1 MHLSRG
7 VAWIGGAAVLATW
20 FIAAAGQDGSRSKP
34 TVIADEVR
42 HLTETERAALDIQQ
56 QADRLRGRLVI
67 APAPSDTRRN
77 PFVFRTREAQSARNI
92 STTPDSMAADPTTAP
107 EPLPEPDPF
116 TLSGVATD
124 ENPEGPIRTAV
135 LSGLGD
141 VFLVKAGDIVASRY
155 EIVAV
160 GADAVELKDLAT
172 GRTFRIG
179 LR

>member
-7 VAWIGGAAVLATW
+7 VAWIGGAAMLATW
-20 FIAAAGQDGSRSKP
+20 FIAAAGQGGSRSTP
-34 TVIADEVR
+34 AVIADESR
-42 HLTETERAALDIQQ
+42 HLTETERAAVEIQQ
-56 QADRLRGRLVI
+56 QADRLRSRLVV
-67 APAPSDTRRN
+67 APAPSEARRN
-77 PFVFRTREAQSARNI
+77 PFVFRTREVQSARDV
-92 STTPDSMAADPTTAP
+92 STTPESAAAEPAAAAA
-107 EPLPEPDPF
+107 PLPEPDPF

-124 ENPEGPIRTAV
+124 ENPEGPVRTAV

-160 GADAVELKDLAT
+160 GADAVELKDVT
-172 GRTFRIG
+172 SGRTFRIG